1 MADKLVGSFG
11 NWHNTEMPDGS
22 YEKTGTKSNKS

>member
-11 NWHNTEMPDGS
+11 SWPNTEMPDRT
-22 YEKTGTKSNKS
+22 YEKTSTKSNKS